1 MATTPHSGSGTT
13 FSFGG
18 TNFTVTSITYTLGA
32 TGGGGGTDAIDISH
46 LGQTTGQSVL
56 SQSRPLVGSAGT
68 TDTGKSVSIEY
79 IGNAVIAQ
87 NATGTLTITGGV
99 SVSATA
105 TCNSSS
111 VTLTVNDVVRG
122 SADFSLA

>member
-1 MATTPHSGSGTT
+1 MAVTPHDSSGTT
-13 FSFGG
+13 FVFGG
-18 TNFTVTSITYTLGA
+18 TTFTVTSITLTIGS
-32 TGGGGGTDAIDISH
+32 TGGGGGDAIDISH
-46 LGQTTGQSVL
+46 LGQTTGASVL

-79 IGNAVIAQ
+79 IGNTVIAQ
-87 NATGTLTITGGV
+87 NSTGTLTITGGC

-111 VTLTVNDVVRG
+111 ITLTVNDVVRG
-122 SADFSLA
+122 TADFSLA

>member
-1 MATTPHSGSGTT
+1 MAVTPHDSSGTVFT
-13 FSFGG
+13 FAG
-18 TNFTVTSITYTLGA
+18 TTYTVTSITYTVGS
-32 TGGGGGTDAIDISH
+32 TGGNADAIDISH
-46 LGQTTGQSVL
+46 LGQTTGSTVL
-56 SQSRPLVGSAGT
+56 SQSRPLTGSAGT

-79 IGNAVIAQ
+79 IGNTVIAQ
-87 NATGTLTITGGV
+87 NATGTLSITGGV
-99 SVSATA
+99 TVSANA

>member
-1 MATTPHSGSGTT
+1 MAVTPHDSSGTVFT
-13 FSFGG
+13 FAG
-18 TNFTVTSITYTLGA
+18 TTYTVTSITYTVGS
-32 TGGGGGTDAIDISH
+32 TGGGSDAIDISH
-46 LGQTTGQSVL
+46 LGQTTGSTVL
-56 SQSRPLVGSAGT
+56 SQSRPLTGSAGT

-79 IGNAVIAQ
+79 IGNTVIAQ
-87 NATGTLTITGGV
+87 NATGTLSITGGV
-99 SVSATA
+99 TVSANA

>member
-1 MATTPHSGSGTT
+1 MAVTPHDSSGTA
-13 FSFGG
+13 FSFNG
-18 TNFTVTSITYTLGA
+18 TNYTVTSITYTIGS
-32 TGGGGGTDAIDISH
+32 TGGGGDAIDISH

-87 NATGTLTITGGV
+87 NTSGTLTITGGV

-122 SADFSLA
+122 SAEFSLA

>member
-1 MATTPHSGSGTT
+1 MAVTPHDSSGTT

-18 TNFTVTSITYTLGA
+18 TNFTVTSITYTIGSTGA
-32 TGGGGGTDAIDISH
+32 ATDAIDISH
-46 LGQTTGQSVL
+46 LGQTAGQAVL
-56 SQSRPLVGSAGT
+56 SRARPLTGSAGT

-79 IGNAVIAQ
+79 IGNSVIAQ
-87 NATGTLTITGGV
+87 NTTGTLTITGGV
-99 SVSATA
+99 SVSAAA

-122 SADFSLA
+122 SADFALA

>member
-1 MATTPHSGSGTT
+1 MAVTPHDAGTN

-18 TNFTVTSITYTLGA
+18 TTFTVTSITYTLGS
-32 TGGGGGTDAIDISH
+32 TGGGGTDAIDISH

-56 SQSRPLVGSAGT
+56 SQSRPVVGSAGT

-79 IGNAVIAQ
+79 IGVAPIAQ
-87 NATGTLTITGGV
+87 NATGTLVISGAV

-122 SADFSLA
+122 SAEFSLA

>member
-1 MATTPHSGSGTT
+1 MAVTPHDGSGTVFT
-13 FSFGG
+13 FAG
-18 TNFTVTSITYTLGA
+18 TTYTVTSITYTIGS
-32 TGGGGGTDAIDISH
+32 TGGANADAIDISH
-46 LGQTTGQSVL
+46 LGQTTGATVL
-56 SQSRPLVGSAGT
+56 SQSRPLTGSAGT

-79 IGNAVIAQ
+79 IGNSVIAQ
-87 NATGTLTITGGV
+87 NTTGSLSISGGI
-99 SVSATA
+99 SVTANA

>member
-1 MATTPHSGSGTT
+1 MAVTPHDSSGTT

-18 TNFTVTSITYTLGA
+18 TNFTVTSITYTLGS
-32 TGGGGGTDAIDISH
+32 TGGGGGDAIDISH
-46 LGQTTGQSVL
+46 LGQTTGASVL

-79 IGNAVIAQ
+79 IGNSVIAQ

-122 SADFSLA
+122 TADFSLA

>member
-1 MATTPHSGSGTT
+1 MATTPHDGSGTT

-18 TNFTVTSITYTLGA
+18 TNFTVTSITYTLGS
-32 TGGGGGTDAIDISH
+32 TGGAADAIDISH
-46 LGQTTGQSVL
+46 LGQTAGQSLL
-56 SQSRPLVGSAGT
+56 SQPRPLVGSAGT
-68 TDTGKSVSIEY
+68 ADTGKSVSIEY
-79 IGNAVIAQ
+79 IGNSPIAQ

-99 SVSATA
+99 SVSAAA

-111 VTLTVNDVVRG
+111 VTLTINDVVRG

>member
-1 MATTPHSGSGTT
+1 MAITPHDSGTT
-13 FSFGG
+13 FTFAG
-18 TNFTVTSITYTLGA
+18 TGYTVTSITYTVGA
-32 TGGGGGTDAIDISH
+32 TGGGGTDAIDVSH

-99 SVSATA
+99 SVSAVA